1 MCGFGSRL
9 LRSRRLPS
17 HPEPFHTVVV
27 PLVCSHERC
36 FPSLSPLKS
45 HREMMTLK
53 SLKKGL
59 DGCWSGFPILVER
72 HKGGCVALSLGR
84 VAQRSCGGQMAV

>member
-1 MCGFGSRL
+1 
-9 LRSRRLPS
+9 
-17 HPEPFHTVVV
+17 
-27 PLVCSHERC
+27 
-36 FPSLSPLKS
+36 
-45 HREMMTLK
+45 MTLK